1 MAFNIFSVLRSSP
14 HITWVVVGLIR
25 KATLAFPGKALVN
38 SLAKVVSS
46 GVHEVITNSF
56 IGKTKVAF
64 ELANFDCCEGCITD
78 QGAGSTKSNELLL
91 DLSILLKIRF
101 SGWRC
106 VFCTDKGFL
115 KEMS

>member
-25 KATLAFPGKALVN
+25 KATLAFPDKVLVN
-38 SLAKVVSS
+38 SFAKCVSS

-56 IGKTKVAF
+56 IGKIKMAF
-64 ELANFDCCEGCITD
+64 ELLAFFDSCEGWITD
-78 QGAGSTKSNELLL
+78 HGAGSTKSKELLL
-91 DLSILLKIRF
+91 DFSILRKIRF
-101 SGWRC
+101 AGC